1 MGEARILLR
10 DAADLTATVPAEVER
25 KLTVLELLWNDGFV
39 RKTVIILFLAAAW
52 EAYGTVLDNPL
63 LFPTFHDTILTMFE
77 KVRDGTIPMRAWASL
92 KVLFM
97 GYAAGIILA
106 AIFTILAISTRI
118 GTDFLETITAM
129 FNPLPAIALLPL
141 ALIWFGLGNGSLVFV
156 LIHSVLWPVALNTH
170 SGFKSVSNT
179 LRMVGRNYGLRGLPY
194 VARILIPAAFGSILT
209 GLEDRLGV
217 RLAHADRRRTRVRRV
232 VGAGRPRLVHLR
244 KPQSSGYTCRVRR
257 PVDGDRDWLDRGEP
271 DLPHDRAQHRPEM
284 GHPVMTTKK
293 NPADLRSARWFAPD
307 DLRAFGHR
315 SRAMQMGYAPEEW
328 KGRPVIA
335 ILNTWSDAQPCHMHF
350 KSRVDDVKRGILMA
364 GGFPMELPALSL
376 SESFLKPTTMLYRNM
391 LAMDAEELLRGHPV
405 DGVVLMG
412 GCDKTTPGLLLG
424 ATSMGLPTIYLP
436 AGPMLRG
443 NWKGKTLGSGS
454 DAWKYWDER
463 RAGKISDKDWVDVEA
478 GIARSY
484 GTCMT
489 MGTASTMTAI
499 AESIGMT
506 LPGASSIPAADAGH
520 IRMASECGRRIV
532 EMVWEDL
539 TPSKIQ
545 TRKAFENA
553 ITVAMAMGCSTN
565 AIIHL
570 IAQARRAGQDI
581 GLDDF
586 EKASRKVPVIAN
598 VRPSGD
604 KYLMEDFFYAGGL
617 PGLMSRIREHL
628 HLDVMTVTG
637 QTLGENI
644 ARAEVYNDDVI
655 RTVKDPIYAEGAL
668 AVLKGNLAPDGC
680 VIKPSACEPRFL
692 KHTGPALVFDDYPSM
707 KKAIDDPNL
716 DVTADHVLILRNAG
730 PQGGPGMPEWGMLP
744 IPTKLVKQG
753 VRDMVRLS
761 DARMSG
767 TSYGA
772 CILHVSP
779 ESYIGGPLALVR
791 NGDKITLD
799 VNART
804 INLDVP
810 EAELAK
816 RRAEWKAPEPRYGRG
831 YGWMFTKHIKQANE
845 GCDFDFLETGF
856 GAPVEEPSIY

>member
-1 MGEARILLR
+1 M
-10 DAADLTATVPAEVER
+10 
-25 KLTVLELLWNDGFV
+25 
-39 RKTVIILFLAAAW
+39 
-52 EAYGTVLDNPL
+52 
-63 LFPTFHDTILTMFE
+63 E
-77 KVRDGTIPMRAWASL
+77 KKKSP
-92 KVLFM
+92 
-97 GYAAGIILA
+97 
-106 AIFTILAISTRI
+106 
-118 GTDFLETITAM
+118 ET
-129 FNPLPAIALLPL
+129 
-141 ALIWFGLGNGSLVFV
+141 
-156 LIHSVLWPVALNTH
+156 
-170 SGFKSVSNT
+170 
-179 LRMVGRNYGLRGLPY
+179 
-194 VARILIPAAFGSILT
+194 
-209 GLEDRLGV
+209 
-217 RLAHADRRRTRVRRV
+217 
-232 VGAGRPRLVHLR
+232 
-244 KPQSSGYTCRVRR
+244 
-257 PVDGDRDWLDRGEP
+257 
-271 DLPHDRAQHRPEM
+271 
-284 GHPVMTTKK
+284 
-293 NPADLRSARWFAPD
+293 LRSARWFAPD

-350 KSRVDDVKRGILMA
+350 KSRVDDVRRGVLMA

-424 ATSMGLPTIYLP
+424 ATSMGLPAIYLP

-532 EMVWEDL
+532 DMVWEDL
-539 TPSKIQ
+539 TPQKIQ

-570 IAQARRAGQDI
+570 IAQARRAGQDL

-586 EKASRKVPVIAN
+586 EIASRKVPVIAN

-604 KYLMEDFFYAGGL
+604 TYLMEDFFYAGGL
-617 PGLMSRIREHL
+617 PGLMSRIRPHL
-628 HLDVMTVTG
+628 HLDAMTVTG
-637 QTLGENI
+637 RTLGDNI

-655 RTVKDPIYAEGAL
+655 RNLDNPIYAEGAL
-668 AVLKGNLAPDGC
+668 AVLRGNLAPDGC

-692 KHTGPALVFDDYPSM
+692 KHTGPALVFDDYPAM
-707 KKAIDDPNL
+707 KKAVDDPDL
-716 DVTADHVLILRNAG
+716 DVTADHVMILRNAG

-744 IPTKLVKQG
+744 IPRKLVRAG
-753 VRDMVRLS
+753 VRDMLRIS

-772 CILHVSP
+772 CILHVAP
-779 ESYIGGPLALVR
+779 ESFVGGPLAFVAT
-791 NGDKITLD
+791 GDEIEVD
-799 VNART
+799 VMQRR
-804 INLDVP
+804 LHLHVSD
-810 EAELAK
+810 EELAR
-816 RRAEWKAPEPRYGRG
+816 RRAAWVEPAPRYERG
-831 YGWMFTKHIKQANE
+831 YGRMFQEHIGQADE
-845 GCDFDFLETGF
+845 GCDFDFLLH
-856 GAPVEEPSIY
+856 GAAVPEPEIH